1 MSLKSFENLL
11 KEVRDQ
17 HNQELDELRLQLE
30 SKEEQIIQYKIRIK
44 QLEIEL
50 KVFSNEERE
59 EFGFNL
65 RSIST
70 QTDTNN
76 ETNSGD
82 NEDNGNHCLQFVFFY
97 LIQKLSKLLFF

>member
-1 MSLKSFENLL
+1 MSLKSFESLL

-44 QLEIEL
+44 RLEIEL
-50 KVFSNEERE
+50 KVFNNE

-82 NEDNGNHCLQFVFFY
+82 NEDNGNHCLQHFFD
-97 LIQKLSKLLFF
+97 LIQKLSKLLVF

>member
-30 SKEEQIIQYKIRIK
+30 SKEEQIIQYKIQIK

-50 KVFSNEERE
+50 KVFNNEERE

-76 ETNSGD
+76 ETNSGH
-82 NEDNGNHCLQFVFFY
+82 NEDNGNHCLQ
-97 LIQKLSKLLFF
+97 LF